1 MLVKHYIMQLI
12 NYKVMTDYQFK
23 ELSFEEQKDTN
34 GGGLIPLILLA
45 MYVGYKDAEAAN
57 K

>member
-1 MLVKHYIMQLI
+1 MQLI

-34 GGGLIPLILLA
+34 GGGLIPLILVA